1 MKECFDPNCQTSIAF
16 VQNEISENYCYCDFE
31 KMVEMMEYGYA
42 KIYFKIDGFL
52 GRKEESI
59 VMENGEI

>member
-1 MKECFDPNCQTSIAF
+1 MKSLKITATATLK
-16 VQNEISENYCYCDFE
+16 
-31 KMVEMMEYGYA
+31 KMVEMMEDGYA